1 MKKSLIILFSIATGL
16 LAVDDI
22 QGDLAFRMVKD
33 RLEGKN
39 VPLDFIEK
47 AFSNS
52 LITTH
57 QEIPDRFARPWE
69 KKTWEQYRKLFVKES
84 RIVAGAKFYNEN
96 KALFDRVIE
105 RFNVDPFIVCS
116 IAGIESNYGTH
127 HKGFTV
133 FNSLY
138 TQIHTMP
145 KRAKWA
151 SKELASYI
159 DYCYKDHVDP
169 HSIEGSYAGAFGF
182 GQFIPSSFVAYSV
195 DFDEDGVRRPYDWPD
210 VLGSIANYLVRHGY
224 KKNSND
230 YSKTGSIYKSIR
242 AYNHSDNY
250 VMAVIELAEKI
261 QKRAQEPK
269 GATD

>member
-1 MKKSLIILFSIATGL
+1 MKKILIILTSLTTGL

-22 QGDLAFRMVKD
+22 EADLAYRMVKD
-33 RLEGKN
+33 RLQGKDI
-39 VPLDFIEK
+39 PLAFIEK

-52 LITTH
+52 LITAH
-57 QEIPDRFARPWE
+57 QEIPERFARPWE
-69 KKTWEQYRKLFVKES
+69 KKTWEQYRKIFVKES
-84 RIVAGAKFYNEN
+84 RIISGAKFYNEN
-96 KALFDRVIE
+96 KALFNQVTE
-105 RFNVDPFIVCS
+105 RYNIDPFIVCS

-138 TQIHTMP
+138 TQIHEMP

-151 SKELASYI
+151 SKELASYLN
-159 DYCYKDHVDP
+159 YCYKDHVDP

-224 KKNSND
+224 KKDSND
-230 YSKTGSIYKSIR
+230 YSKTGRIYKSIQ

-250 VMAVIELAEKI
+250 VMAVLELADEIK
-261 QKRAQEPK
+261 KRANGSE
-269 GATD
+269 GDTD

>member
-1 MKKSLIILFSIATGL
+1 MKKIVFILSGILSVLF
-16 LAVDDI
+16 AVDDI
-22 QGDLAFRMVKD
+22 HSDLAFRMVKD
-33 RLEGKN
+33 RLAGKDI
-39 VPLDFIEK
+39 PLEYIEK

-57 QEIPDRFARPWE
+57 SEIPERFARPWE
-69 KKTWEQYRKLFVKES
+69 KKTWEQYRKIFVKES
-84 RIVAGAKFYNEN
+84 RINAGATFYKKN
-96 KALFDRVIE
+96 KALFDRVVE
-105 RFNVDPFIVCS
+105 RYNIDPFVVCS

-138 TQIHTMP
+138 TQIHEMP

-151 SKELASYI
+151 SRELASYI
-159 DYCYKDHVDP
+159 EYCYKDHVDP

-182 GQFIPSSFVAYSV
+182 GQFIPTSFVAYSV

-224 KKNSND
+224 KKGSTD
-230 YSKTGSIYKSIR
+230 YSKTGNIFKAVR

-250 VMAVIELAEKI
+250 VMAVLELASEIK
-261 QKRAQEPK
+261 KRSQETEST
-269 GATD
+269 TD